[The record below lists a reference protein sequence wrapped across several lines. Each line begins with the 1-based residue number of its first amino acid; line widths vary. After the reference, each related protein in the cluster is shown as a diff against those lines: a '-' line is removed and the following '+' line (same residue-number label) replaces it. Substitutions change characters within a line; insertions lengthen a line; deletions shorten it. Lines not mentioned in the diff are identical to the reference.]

1 VCTNDCGSQDCKM
14 LGGGHVRRRSMDSIM
29 SGSPCARVEKRKYAT
44 LRDIKGAAVDQYA
57 SPKKTG
63 TTEKSKTLLSPFQA
77 GFLSL
82 AQHHPKEDC
91 SSEESC
97 FVGRGEDKST
107 LCK

>member
-1 VCTNDCGSQDCKM
+1 M
-14 LGGGHVRRRSMDSIM
+14 LGGGHVRRRSIDSIM

-44 LRDIKGAAVDQYA
+44 LRDIKGAIEYT

-63 TTEKSKTLLSPFQA
+63 AAEKSTTLLTPFQVA
-77 GFLSL
+77 SLSL
-82 AQHHPKEDC
+82 AQHHPQEDR

-97 FVGRGEDKST
+97 FVGHGEDKST

>member
-77 GFLSL
+77 GSLSL